1 MLSWEQYKEPKRND
15 YKTKKQ
21 GVWSDNVYTFDC
33 ETTTLINYIGTWQQ
47 WDRELETFAN
57 TKCAITYIWMF
68 GANDKTYYGRDI
80 HDFAHILK
88 AMSDPHATKVIYIH
102 NLPFEWQNVIL
113 DLIDANKWHVV
124 DMLARAQHK
133 PIQFKIKELNIGESF
148 VENIKKEY

>member
-1 MLSWEQYKEPKRND
+1 MMLFYDQYTEPKRND

-68 GANDKTYYGRDI
+68 GANDTTYYGRDI
-80 HDFAHILK
+80 HDFAYILK
-88 AMSDPHATKVIYIH
+88 AMSDRNTTKVIYIH
-102 NLPFEWQNVIL
+102 NLPFEWQS
-113 DLIDANKWHVV
+113 
-124 DMLARAQHK
+124 MY
-133 PIQFKIKELNIGESF
+133 ESF
-148 VENIKKEY
+148 FTE